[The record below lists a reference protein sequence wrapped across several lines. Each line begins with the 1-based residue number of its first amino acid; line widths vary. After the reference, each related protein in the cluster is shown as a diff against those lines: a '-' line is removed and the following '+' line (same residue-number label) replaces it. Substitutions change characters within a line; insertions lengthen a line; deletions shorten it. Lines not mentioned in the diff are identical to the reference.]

1 MSNPGDPKG
10 KATELE
16 RIPYW
21 QVFLDDIFLML
32 TLGLAVPSLLY
43 LLWTMLDL
51 TNVEAVGKER
61 YEYINTS

>member
-1 MSNPGDPKG
+1 VSNPGDLKEKG
-10 KATELE
+10 PEAE

-32 TLGLAVPSLLY
+32 TLGLAVPSLFY

-51 TNVEAVGKER
+51 TNVPVWKP
-61 YEYINTS
+61 

>member
-1 MSNPGDPKG
+1 MSSPGDLKE
-10 KATELE
+10 KAPEME

-51 TNVEAVGKER
+51 TNVPVWKP
-61 YEYINTS
+61 

>member
-1 MSNPGDPKG
+1 MSSPGNPEEKG
-10 KATELE
+10 SEVE
-16 RIPYW
+16 RVSYW

-51 TNVEAVGKER
+51 ANVPVWKP
-61 YEYINTS
+61 

>member
-1 MSNPGDPKG
+1 MSSTGDLKE
-10 KATELE
+10 KAPELE

-51 TNVEAVGKER
+51 TNVPVWKP
-61 YEYINTS
+61 